1 MDAQDLEPGRNRAM
15 AALFDRLLTLS
26 TGALTLSIA
35 FREAIGGSA
44 PVALGLLRLA
54 WLAFCAPILGAV
66 LYHVF
71 DFHLYNRAI
80 DKLRQGRSKFEV
92 NNGCLV
98 LPLAYASL
106 AGFSLGL
113 LALLLFALRNLD

>member
-1 MDAQDLEPGRNRAM
+1 M